1 MAALNQGRSRL
12 GPYREQ
18 RATRGERRGSRES
31 EQSLSSRDRFIGQ
44 RVVLLALPRRQRRV
58 AKNRCAP
65 ERVSPESRAGEP
77 HAGPRREARHGVAQ
91 RRTSDWNYATTF
103 KIGST
108 GNSGN
113 AGFIL
118 QRSFGTFRMPR
129 LFHEPL
135 ALAFLRRSSRAA
147 RYSWVA
153 VWMLAPTGCG
163 QRGRENQRAIP
174 RLRSAVGYMPC

>member
-1 MAALNQGRSRL
+1 MTALNQGRSRL

-31 EQSLSSRDRFIGQ
+31 EQSLSSRDRFTGQ

-91 RRTSDWNYATTF
+91 RRTSDFRVHETDSFRSAT
-103 KIGST
+103 S
-108 GNSGN
+108 
-113 AGFIL
+113 
-118 QRSFGTFRMPR
+118 P
-129 LFHEPL
+129 
-135 ALAFLRRSSRAA
+135 RRSRPDSPRRRVASATSLHTPRPGDAA
-147 RYSWVA
+147 RAGERSRSGGRLHGAAARA
-153 VWMLAPTGCG
+153 VQPAAHQPRQPASVRPT
-163 QRGRENQRAIP
+163 QRP
-174 RLRSAVGYMPC
+174 RTRST